1 MHYLRSRE
9 RLEKL
14 TAANAVAGMTT
25 AGGVTVVNVGGGG
38 AVDAAA
44 AAAAAG
50 TSLYNGRPDI
60 SAALAAAAARG
71 SAGIFS
77 TASAVNSNHFS
88 HANFAA
94 PQQHQ
99 SNYISS
105 AVSR

>member
-44 AAAAAG
+44 AAAG
-50 TSLYNGRPDI
+50 TRLYNSRPDI

>member
-44 AAAAAG
+44 AAG
-50 TSLYNGRPDI
+50 TRLYNSRPDI

-71 SAGIFS
+71 SASIFS
-77 TASAVNSNHFS
+77 TASAANSNHFS

>member
-44 AAAAAG
+44 AAAAG
-50 TSLYNGRPDI
+50 TRLYNSRPDI

-71 SAGIFS
+71 SASIFS
-77 TASAVNSNHFS
+77 TASAANSNHFS